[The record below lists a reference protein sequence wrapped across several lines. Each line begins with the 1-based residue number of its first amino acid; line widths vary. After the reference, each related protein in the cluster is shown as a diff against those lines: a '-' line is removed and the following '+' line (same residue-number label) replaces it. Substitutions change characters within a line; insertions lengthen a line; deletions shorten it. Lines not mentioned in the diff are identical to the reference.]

1 MRSGRHE
8 SIKKDKENSE
18 AFRPGLG
25 FLSGNWTAFT
35 QAGWEAS
42 GSDAD
47 VLQCSGS
54 TSAIVLSVSVRLE
67 IVPPS
72 VV

>member
-25 FLSGNWTAFT
+25 FRSGNWTAFT
-35 QAGWEAS
+35 QAKQ
-42 GSDAD
+42 DV

-67 IVPPS
+67 IVEI
-72 VV
+72 VQLCVA